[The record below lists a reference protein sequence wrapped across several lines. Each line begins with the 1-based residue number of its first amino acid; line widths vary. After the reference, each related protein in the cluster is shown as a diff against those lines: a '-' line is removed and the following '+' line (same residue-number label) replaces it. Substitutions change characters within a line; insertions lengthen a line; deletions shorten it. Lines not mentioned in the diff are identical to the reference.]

1 MSVLTATTT
10 SGWWISSFR
19 RLHACIWLV
28 LSAKVRAF
36 FVFVVKFQVD
46 KAAAD
51 LKNTNVKLKE
61 TLIKVVT
68 VTFPC
73 ISIGILLYAGSALRR
88 SEQSNIWW
96 MVWEGLLPTREGHIP
111 GVTFLLMSNEHI
123 TELCTCDL
131 SVEQMRSNRNFCVD
145 IILIVII
152 LGIGGYLYTYISTP
166 FPSPFIWPLSFNH
179 AGSNSKWLQDRLRGS
194 H

>member
-1 MSVLTATTT
+1 
-10 SGWWISSFR
+10 
-19 RLHACIWLV
+19 V

-73 ISIGILLYAGSALRR
+73 SSIGIPLYAGSALRR
-88 SEQSNIWW
+88 SEQSNIW
-96 MVWEGLLPTREGHIP
+96 
-111 GVTFLLMSNEHI
+111 
-123 TELCTCDL
+123 
-131 SVEQMRSNRNFCVD
+131 
-145 IILIVII
+145 
-152 LGIGGYLYTYISTP
+152 
-166 FPSPFIWPLSFNH
+166 
-179 AGSNSKWLQDRLRGS
+179 
-194 H
+194 